1 MKGFPSFRISIKL
14 QTASHRCR
22 RYAEGK
28 WRKRRAIQTAMRVEN
43 FFPKVFEKPKF
54 HVQMISNVTEMT
66 KGYKQKAVRDQ
77 KTG

>member
-1 MKGFPSFRISIKL
+1 MRKENGANGAPY
-14 QTASHRCR
+14 R
-22 RYAEGK
+22 RPPCEWK
-28 WRKRRAIQTAMRVEN
+28 I
-43 FFPKVFEKPKF
+43 FSPKVFEKPKF